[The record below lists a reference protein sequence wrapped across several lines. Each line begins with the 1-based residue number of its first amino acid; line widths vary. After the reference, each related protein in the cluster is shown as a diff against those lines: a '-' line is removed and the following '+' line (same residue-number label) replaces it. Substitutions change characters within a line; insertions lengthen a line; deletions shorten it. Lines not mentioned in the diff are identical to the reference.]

1 MNNNEIKKTEKLL
14 ERFFDG
20 DTTLAEER
28 RLYGMFRR
36 KALPPELEKYRPL
49 FAGFDSMQ
57 ADNGHRARLMPVFR
71 RAMCGT
77 AVALALIF
85 GMSAYLNYHEESML
99 ARVYGG
105 SYVIENG
112 HRIDDLSMIKTDI
125 ETALGEARHI
135 EEHIEKRS
143 PIEQAEQDLLN
154 SIDNPDERKRISE
167 MLN

>member
-1 MNNNEIKKTEKLL
+1 
-14 ERFFDG
+14 
-20 DTTLAEER
+20 
-28 RLYGMFRR
+28 
-36 KALPPELEKYRPL
+36 
-49 FAGFDSMQ
+49 
-57 ADNGHRARLMPVFR
+57 
-71 RAMCGT
+71 
-77 AVALALIF
+77 
-85 GMSAYLNYHEESML
+85 ML

-154 SIDNPDERKRISE
+154 SIDDPDERKRISE

>member
-36 KALPPELEKYRPL
+36 KALPTELEKYRPL
-49 FAGFDSMQ
+49 FAGFGSMQ
-57 ADNGHRARLMPVFR
+57 AGGEHRAHLMPVFR
-71 RAMCGT
+71 RALCGT
-77 AVALALIF
+77 AAALVLIF
-85 GMSAYLNYHEESML
+85 GMSAYLNYHEDRML

-154 SIDNPDERKRISE
+154 SIDDPDERKRISE